1 MTILIWSP
9 KIIAWRE
16 RAFRAYT
23 GYSLLRS
30 VKRAVPMSKGY
41 ILKAL
46 IALHYLLFVFLISD
60 MDYSNLEHII
70 DMIVTY
76 IEGLKVAC

>member
-1 MTILIWSP
+1 
-9 KIIAWRE
+9 
-16 RAFRAYT
+16 
-23 GYSLLRS
+23 
-30 VKRAVPMSKGY
+30 MSKGY